1 MKNLITNNINIMEY
15 YFYNFS
21 KGVDVY
27 NSLNELQKHHSSPS
41 FLISAVGDLSKVS
54 FKCPLNYKPVIF
66 EKKLEIITLSGY
78 IRSNESH
85 LHISASDEN
94 CSVFGGHL
102 LSEIVVLKS
111 LDILIG
117 VISNLSETSI
127 GNSRDT
133 PITVDIYILPDCP
146 WSKRATKLLDS
157 FYLKYNS
164 HIVTNDE
171 EFNQIS
177 NITSISTFP
186 QIFINN
192 KFIGGYSELSNLAAK
207 GDLLELIY

>member
-1 MKNLITNNINIMEY
+1 MEN
-15 YFYNFS
+15 YFYNLS

-27 NSLNELQKHHSSPS
+27 NSLNELHKHHNSTS

-54 FKCPLNYKPVIF
+54 FKCPLNDKPLIL

-85 LHISASDEN
+85 LHISVSDEN
-94 CSVFGGHL
+94 GSVFGGHL
-102 LSEIVVLKS
+102 LSGTIVLKS

-117 VISNLSETSI
+117 VIPNLNKTSI
-127 GNSRDT
+127 GSSGRIYSN
-133 PITVDIYILPDCP
+133 VEIYILPDCP
-146 WSKRATKLLDS
+146 WSKRALKLLHS
-157 FYLKYNS
+157 FHIKYTP
-164 HIVTNDE
+164 HIITNDE
-171 EFNQIS
+171 EFNKIS

-192 KFIGGYSELSNLAAK
+192 QFIGGYSELSNLAAN
-207 GDLLELIY
+207 GDLMELIF